1 VTYQTPFHWSLV
13 PDAVG
18 YWIQLDTIPNFNSTG
33 LYTYAN
39 LTGTSCITN
48 VSLDYGYWYWRVVAL
63 DAAGNIG
70 DLLAA
75 QTDQFIVDTIDPY
88 QPTLRSPQQGYLT
101 NQTTPTLMWWPTDDV
116 KYGGVSSGVVNYSL
130 WLDSSSSFDSGN
142 LRKITGL
149 TGVSYTVAGPL
160 SDGTWYWFV
169 NATDKAANT
178 GQGSIIQSFTID
190 THGPVPPLI
199 SSMNPN
205 GVSVDVS
212 KVTLS
217 WSASSDPSGVSG
229 YIIQI
234 DVSGRFD
241 SSGRYNYYSSGS
253 GTTFATPDE
262 LPNGQWYWRMAAVD
276 GAGNQ
281 GPWSEPVPFVVDV
294 VVGLSPMMVIMLGG
308 GSSGVVVVAVLGY
321 VLYRRA
327 KIPFVIKKLDQSI
340 KLISRGEVPQ
350 LVPMRTRSQLIASIY
365 RDKLAILS
373 KEKLE
378 KAEEK
383 KKKVSKEAELGAEK
397 IAPQTMPKGA
407 EAPAKAAAE
416 GSDVDLVAKE
426 LEKLEGEGGKS
437 ADESEMIKR
446 EIDEL
451 EKGTRKKKDESD

>member
-1 VTYQTPFHWSLV
+1 
-13 PDAVG
+13 
-18 YWIQLDTIPNFNSTG
+18 
-33 LYTYAN
+33 
-39 LTGTSCITN
+39 
-48 VSLDYGYWYWRVVAL
+48 
-63 DAAGNIG
+63 
-70 DLLAA
+70 
-75 QTDQFIVDTIDPY
+75 
-88 QPTLRSPQQGYLT
+88 
-101 NQTTPTLMWWPTDDV
+101 
-116 KYGGVSSGVVNYSL
+116 
-130 WLDSSSSFDSGN
+130 
-142 LRKITGL
+142 
-149 TGVSYTVAGPL
+149 
-160 SDGTWYWFV
+160 
-169 NATDKAANT
+169 
-178 GQGSIIQSFTID
+178 
-190 THGPVPPLI
+190 
-199 SSMNPN
+199 
-205 GVSVDVS
+205 
-212 KVTLS
+212 
-217 WSASSDPSGVSG
+217 
-229 YIIQI
+229 
-234 DVSGRFD
+234 
-241 SSGRYNYYSSGS
+241 
-253 GTTFATPDE
+253 
-262 LPNGQWYWRMAAVD
+262 
-276 GAGNQ
+276 
-281 GPWSEPVPFVVDV
+281 
-294 VVGLSPMMVIMLGG
+294 MMVIMLGG